1 MARRLTLSTLA
12 LCIVAVVFAQTLP
25 AGVKKV
31 ASMGGITEY
40 DYPNGLGLE
49 FSTRPLILP
58 TFLLKR
64 AIRLRVVR
72 VQEEFLR

>member
-25 AGVKKV
+25 TGVKKV

-58 TFLLKR
+58 TFLKR